1 MASWKDVSAAAPEL
15 AAVVQERF
23 DAHKHKV
30 MATLRKD
37 GSPRISGIEA
47 SFADGELWLGGM
59 WKSLKFLDLQRDP
72 RLALHCAPVEP
83 ETTSSVGDVI
93 DVKLAGRAV
102 IVTDPKTVEKFAQG
116 APPEPMHLAKVD
128 VTDVV
133 SIRVGDPADH
143 LVIDSWNPQRGLRS
157 EKRY

>member
-1 MASWKDVSAAAPEL
+1 VASWTDVIAAAPEL

-30 MATLRKD
+30 MATLRKN

-59 WKSLKFLDLQRDP
+59 WKSLKFLDLLRDA
-72 RLALHCAPVEP
+72 RLALHCAPVDP
-83 ETTSSVGDVI
+83 ETSSNAGDLV
-93 DVKLAGRAV
+93 DVKLAGSAV
-102 IVTDPKTVEKFAQG
+102 IVDPKTVERFAE
-116 APPEPMHLAKVD
+116 AEPESMHLAKVD
-128 VTDVV
+128 VTEVV
-133 SIRVGDPADH
+133 SIRIGDPADH
-143 LVIDSWNPQRGLRS
+143 LVIDSWNTERGFRS